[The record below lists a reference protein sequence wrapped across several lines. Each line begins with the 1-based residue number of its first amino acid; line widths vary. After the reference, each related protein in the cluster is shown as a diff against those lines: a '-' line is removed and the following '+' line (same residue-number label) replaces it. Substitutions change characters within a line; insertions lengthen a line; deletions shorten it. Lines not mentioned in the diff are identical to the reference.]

1 MPRCKVKHFPKII
14 LIIIFIISNS
24 FAQKKVYLAHIES
37 EIEPGLAPYITRVV
51 NEAEKNNAAA
61 IVFKINTLGG
71 RVDAAVQIVDA
82 IMSSKV
88 LTIAFIDHRAISAGA
103 FIALSN
109 RKIVMVRGGTIGAAT
124 VVDAQGKKVGEKYQ
138 SFMRGQMRSVAE
150 KNGRRVDI
158 CQGMVD
164 ERITVPGIVDST
176 QLITLTTD
184 EALKYGI
191 ADTTA
196 PYLADV
202 LKIYN
207 LENAQVIDI
216 KSNWAEDVVKFLNN
230 SIVVS
235 VLLMIGFVGLFVEIK
250 TPGWGMAGTAG
261 VLALLL
267 FFGSSYILDLA
278 SGLDIILFVLGV
290 ILLALEI
297 FVIPGFGI
305 AGISG
310 IILIFVSLFMAL
322 IGGGLPYVDG
332 DMISRAIIQL
342 GGSLLVSIIV
352 IALIIKYLPKS
363 TIFNRLILAE
373 DEKANKGFVS
383 SKSLRKLV
391 GLEGIALSTLR
402 PAGMADFKGEKI
414 DVVADGDYVQQGSKL
429 KVLRVEGS
437 KVVVREIKK

>member
-1 MPRCKVKHFPKII
+1 VKHFPKII

>member
-1 MPRCKVKHFPKII
+1 VKHFPKILLLL
-14 LIIIFIISNS
+14 LIFCSIS

-51 NEAEKNNAAA
+51 NEAEKNNASA
-61 IVFKINTLGG
+61 IIFKINTLGG

-164 ERITVPGIVDST
+164 ERIIVPGIVDST

-191 ADTTA
+191 ADTTVS
-196 PYLADV
+196 DV
-202 LKIYN
+202 NDILKIYN
-207 LENAQVIDI
+207 LENARVIDL

-250 TPGWGMAGTAG
+250 TPGWGLAGTAG

-278 SGLDIILFVLGV
+278 SGLDIILFVVGV
-290 ILLALEI
+290 VLLALEI

-305 AGISG
+305 AGVSG

-322 IGGGLPYVDG
+322 IGGGMPYVDG

-342 GGSLLVSIIV
+342 GGALVVSIII

-363 TIFNRLILAE
+363 TVFNRLILAE
-373 DEKANKGFVS
+373 EEKANKGFVS
-383 SKSLRKLV
+383 SKSLHKLV

>member
-1 MPRCKVKHFPKII
+1 MKNLSKIFLI
-14 LIIIFIISNS
+14 LLILCSNS
-24 FAQKKVYLAHIES
+24 LAQKKVYLAHIES
-37 EIEPGLAPYITRVV
+37 EIDPGMAPYITRVV
-51 NEAEKNNAAA
+51 NDAEKNNVSA
-61 IVFKINTLGG
+61 IIFKINTLGG

-82 IMSSKV
+82 IVSSKV
-88 LTIAFIDHRAISAGA
+88 MTIAFIDHRAISAGA

-109 RKIVMVRGGTIGAAT
+109 NKIVMVPGGSIGAAT
-124 VVDAQGKKVGEKYQ
+124 VVDAQGQKVGEKYQ

-164 ERITVPGIVDST
+164 ERIVVPGIVDST

-191 ADTTA
+191 ADTTVTGID
-196 PYLADV
+196 DV

-207 LENAQVIDI
+207 LENAEVIDI

-230 SIVVS
+230 PIVVS

-250 TPGWGMAGTAG
+250 TPGWELAGTAG
-261 VLALLL
+261 VIALLL

-278 SGLDIILFVLGV
+278 SGLDIVLFVVGIV
-290 ILLALEI
+290 LLALEI

-305 AGISG
+305 AGVSG

-322 IGGGLPYVDG
+322 IGGGLPYVDM
-332 DMISRAIIQL
+332 DQVSVAIIQL
-342 GGSLLVSIIV
+342 GGALVVSIV
-352 IALIIKYLPKS
+352 IIAIIIKYLPKS
-363 TIFNRLILAE
+363 TLFNRLILADE
-373 DEKANKGFVS
+373 EKADKGFVS
-383 SKSLRKLV
+383 SKSLLDLV
-391 GLEGIALSTLR
+391 GNEGVSLTTLR
-402 PAGMADFKGEKI
+402 PAGMADFNGNKI
-414 DVVADGDYVQQGSKL
+414 DVVADGDYVQQGTKV

-437 KVVVREIKK
+437 KVVVREIKG

>member
-1 MPRCKVKHFPKII
+1 MKSISKII
-14 LIIIFIISNS
+14 LISLLIIPGL
-24 FAQKKVYLAHIES
+24 FAQKKVYLAHIET
-37 EIEPGLAPYITRVV
+37 EIEPGLVPYITRVV
-51 NEAEKNNAAA
+51 DEAEKNNAAA
-61 IVFKINTLGG
+61 IIFKINTLGG

-82 IMSSKV
+82 IMSSRV
-88 LTIAFIDHRAISAGA
+88 QTIAYIDHRAISAGA

-109 RKIVMVRGGTIGAAT
+109 RKIVMVQGGTIGAAT

-164 ERITVPGIVDST
+164 ERIVVPGIVDST

-196 PYLADV
+196 SDINEV

-207 LENAQVIDI
+207 LEGATVVDLH
-216 KSNWAEDVVKFLNN
+216 SSWAEDVVKFLNN
-230 SIVVS
+230 PVIVSI
-235 VLLMIGFVGLFVEIK
+235 LLMIGFVGLFVEIK
-250 TPGWGMAGTAG
+250 TPGWGVAGTAG
-261 VLALLL
+261 ILALLL

-278 SGLDIILFVLGV
+278 SALDIILFVIGI

-297 FVIPGFGI
+297 FVIPGFGVTGI
-305 AGISG
+305 AGIG
-310 IILIFVSLFMAL
+310 LIFISLFMAL
-322 IGGGLPYVDG
+322 VGGGLPYVDG
-332 DMISRAIIQL
+332 DMISRAVIQL
-342 GGSLLVSIIV
+342 GASLVVSIII

-363 TIFNRLILAE
+363 TLFNRLILAD
-373 DEKANKGFVS
+373 DEKADAGFVS
-383 SKSLRKLV
+383 SKSLMEFIGKE
-391 GLEGIALSTLR
+391 GLALTTLR
-402 PAGMADFKGEKI
+402 PAGMANFSGEKI
-414 DVVADGDYVQQGSKL
+414 DVVADGDYVQQGSRV

-437 KVVVREIKK
+437 KVVVRELKE